1 MSSERVSGSINFGI
15 NRSDY
20 RNSNGQN
27 VWNSINVSHSSFASS
42 LKLDSA
48 QKYPNKI
55 YDICTHCLERM
66 MQLDRIKF
74 KIGNGKIF
82 HVDRLRIKKDNCKPR
97 KKKEYNVIAI
107 IYLIEKRVQQR
118 ISSSS
123 VSRGSSNFISN
134 VPRGDVES
142 KNVSRRDQWGEGSF
156 SIKDVW
162 VRAYLIAIVRFLLG
176 SALQTLLPRP
186 SKGEKY
192 PYSGFWTFRDP
203 LWYGDLSSRAA
214 KEIIRVRGTVGR
226 IKKRKK

>member
-1 MSSERVSGSINFGI
+1 
-15 NRSDY
+15 
-20 RNSNGQN
+20 
-27 VWNSINVSHSSFASS
+27 
-42 LKLDSA
+42 
-48 QKYPNKI
+48 
-55 YDICTHCLERM
+55 M

-118 ISSSS
+118 VSSSS

-142 KNVSRRDQWGEGSF
+142 KNVSRRDQWGEDSF